1 MARIMAGEI
10 CPGCDTLEFEIIQK
24 CYRKDTEAIQIFRN
38 HGVLPMSS
46 NCPKCN
52 RHLLYYEQDTMWRCH
67 GSTKIP
73 NSRKRQK
80 CGYKISDRTGTFLEK
95 SHLAPWQVLLFANS
109 WVRKHFS
116 QETLKINLDMSYKT
130 ITDWRSFCSEVT
142 LSWQENLQEVLGG
155 PGIVVEIDETVI
167 VKRKYHKGRLLKEI
181 WVFGGI
187 ERESKKCFAVELLAG
202 FNLAEL
208 PRDDRVKR
216 LPRDTDTLLP
226 IIQRFIR
233 PGSIIYSDGW
243 GAYHSLS
250 NNGYTHK
257 TVIHEENFIDP
268 KDRNVHTQT
277 VERMW
282 KDLKEWCVRPGIKSI
297 YIHQYI
303 SRWIFLE
310 TVVLERAYMTFW

>member
-1 MARIMAGEI
+1 MAGEI

-130 ITDWRSFCSEVT
+130 IMTGAPSVPRS
-142 LSWQENLQEVLGG
+142 
-155 PGIVVEIDETVI
+155 P
-167 VKRKYHKGRLLKEI
+167 
-181 WVFGGI
+181 
-187 ERESKKCFAVELLAG
+187 
-202 FNLAEL
+202 
-208 PRDDRVKR
+208 
-216 LPRDTDTLLP
+216 
-226 IIQRFIR
+226 
-233 PGSIIYSDGW
+233 
-243 GAYHSLS
+243 
-250 NNGYTHK
+250 
-257 TVIHEENFIDP
+257 
-268 KDRNVHTQT
+268 
-277 VERMW
+277 
-282 KDLKEWCVRPGIKSI
+282 
-297 YIHQYI
+297 
-303 SRWIFLE
+303 
-310 TVVLERAYMTFW
+310 